1 MLGRVREARSLDG
14 VLFGLVF
21 CNVNLMV
28 KITQPHYYSNFRA
41 GIGNFGIRKA

>member
-1 MLGRVREARSLDG
+1 MLGRVREAISLDG

-21 CNVNLMV
+21 CNVILMV
-28 KITQPHYYSNFRA
+28 KITPHFRA